1 VSAPQPVLAS
11 VRPTQNPLAAW
22 REIDGVVVVIS
33 PEDSVLHELNPT
45 AGFIWKH
52 ATGERTAEEI
62 AVLLA
67 AEYDVDAPT
76 ALADTRE
83 LIAEL
88 AGKKLL
94 HMESRSAAEVSRG

>member
-1 VSAPQPVLAS
+1 MSAPQPVIAS

-62 AVLLA
+62 AALLA
-67 AEYDVDAPT
+67 TEYDVDAAT

-83 LIAEL
+83 LLAEL
-88 AGKKLL
+88 AGKKLVQL
-94 HMESRSAAEVSRG
+94 EPASAAEVSRG

>member
-1 VSAPQPVLAS
+1 MSAPQPVLAS
-11 VRPTQNPLAAW
+11 VRPAQNPLAAW

-62 AVLLA
+62 ARLLA
-67 AEYDVDAPT
+67 DEFEVDAAT

-88 AGKKLL
+88 AAKKLL
-94 HMESRSAAEVSRG
+94 HTEAAAAAEVSRG

>member
-11 VRPTQNPLAAW
+11 VRPAQNPLAAW
-22 REIDGVVVVIS
+22 REMDGVVVVIS

-52 ATGERTAEEI
+52 STGERTAAEI
-62 AVLLA
+62 AQLLA
-67 AEYDVDAPT
+67 AEYDVDAAT

-88 AGKKLL
+88 AAKKLL
-94 HMESRSAAEVSRG
+94 HTEAASAAEVPRG

>member
-11 VRPTQNPLAAW
+11 LRPAQNPLAAW

-62 AVLLA
+62 ARLLA
-67 AEYDVDAPT
+67 DEFEVDAAT

-88 AGKKLL
+88 AAKKLL
-94 HMESRSAAEVSRG
+94 RTGSASAAEVSRG

>member
-1 VSAPQPVLAS
+1 MSAPQPVLAS
-11 VRPTQNPLAAW
+11 VRPVQNPLAAW
-22 REIDGVVVVIS
+22 REIDSVVVVIS

-52 ATGERTAEEI
+52 STGERTTEEI
-62 AVLLA
+62 ARLLA
-67 AEYDVDAPT
+67 DEFEVEVAT

-88 AGKKLL
+88 AAKKLL
-94 HMESRSAAEVSRG
+94 HTEAASAAEVSRG

>member
-1 VSAPQPVLAS
+1 MSAPQPVLVS
-11 VRPTQNPLAAW
+11 VRPAQNSLAAW

-67 AEYDVDAPT
+67 TEFDVDAAT

-83 LIAEL
+83 LLAEL
-88 AGKKLL
+88 AGKKLVQL
-94 HMESRSAAEVSRG
+94 ETASPAEVSRG